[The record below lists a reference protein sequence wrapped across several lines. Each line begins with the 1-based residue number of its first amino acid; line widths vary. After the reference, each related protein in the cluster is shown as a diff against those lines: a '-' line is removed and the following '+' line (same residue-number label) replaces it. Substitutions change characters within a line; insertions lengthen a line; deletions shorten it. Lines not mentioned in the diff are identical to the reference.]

1 MEKKKITVGIQGGI
15 GSFNEKAV
23 KLCLKKA
30 SIKNYKMVYLYTT
43 RKVLLNLSEKRI
55 DLGFFAIYNNL
66 GGLVEESIKEIPGY
80 KFQVM
85 ESVTIP
91 IKHALMKRG
100 DIKREE
106 IKKIMA
112 HPQVLLQCKN
122 NLVRK
127 YSNLIQLSGDGNLLD
142 TAKAAEA
149 LIDGS
154 IPKNT
159 AILGNYDLSK
169 IYNLEVIENNLQ
181 DNDKNFSTFLL
192 VRL

>member
-23 KLCLKKA
+23 GLCLKKA
-30 SIKNYKMVYLYTT
+30 NIKNYKIAYLYTT
-43 RKVLLNLSEKRI
+43 KNVLLNLSREKI

-66 GGLVEESIKEIPGY
+66 GSLVDESIKEIPKH

-91 IKHALMKRG
+91 IKHALMKRK
-100 DIKREE
+100 DT
-106 IKKIMA
+106 KINEVKGIMT

-122 NLVRK
+122 NLTKK
-127 YSNLIQLSGDGNLLD
+127 YPYLIQSSGMGDLLD

-149 LIDGS
+149 LVKGNVS
-154 IPKNT
+154 KNT
-159 AILGNYDLSK
+159 AILGNLDLSR
-169 IYNLEVIENNLQ
+169 IYNLDVIENNLQ